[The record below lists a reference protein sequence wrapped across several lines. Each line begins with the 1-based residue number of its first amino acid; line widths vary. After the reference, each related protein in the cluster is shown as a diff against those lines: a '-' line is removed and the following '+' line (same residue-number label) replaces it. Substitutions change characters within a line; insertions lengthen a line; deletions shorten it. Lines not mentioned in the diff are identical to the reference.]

1 MGELQSAA
9 LELQQLMTDLPDL
22 GHDDTGPRQ
31 PLDQF
36 HALAAALTE
45 QVGQILDL
53 PIIILPHNPLKT
65 LQKQQIILREIAI
78 TENLL
83 QKLAVH
89 RLLLGHVLEVPALAL
104 GEGDLIGVVAMQHV
118 PVLRQL

>member
-9 LELQQLMTDLPDL
+9 LELQQLLTDLSDL
-22 GHDDTGPRQ
+22 GHDETGPRQ
-31 PLDQF
+31 SLDQF

-45 QVGQILDL
+45 QVGQVLDL
-53 PIIILPHNPLKT
+53 PIIIFPHDAIKI
-65 LQKQQIILREIAI
+65 LQEEQIILREIAI

-89 RLLLGHVLEVPALAL
+89 GLLLGHVLEVPTLAL
-104 GEGDLIGVVAMQHV
+104 
-118 PVLRQL
+118 